1 MTKPSAVSDLLN
13 RTRAIV
19 ETIVDGVITID
30 QHGLI
35 DTVNP
40 ATEKIFGYSSE
51 EMIGQNVSMLM
62 PNPYRREHDGYIHNY
77 LSTGNKKIIGIGREV
92 RGLRKDGTLFPLELA
107 ISEMFING
115 QRMFTGIVRDISERK
130 ETEEKLRE
138 AEHRVHEQRVK
149 DEFIATV
156 SHELRTPLTSIKA
169 SLEILKSNACDGVEG
184 QADALIEIAHKNSE
198 RLLLLINDILDISK
212 IESEKMGYRMTSIP
226 LQEFLESAIRDN
238 KSYGEKYQVEFT
250 LGEVPDGIEIYA
262 DPDRMMQVM
271 SNLMSNAAKFSPPK
285 SKVEIY
291 ALRDGNRTRI
301 CIKDYGY
308 GIPQEFHARIF
319 DKFTQADSSD
329 RRQMSGTG
337 LGLNISKGIVEQHN
351 GKLSFT
357 SNQDK
362 GSEFFIDL
370 FDHSQG
376 ENYE

>member
-1 MTKPSAVSDLLN
+1 
-13 RTRAIV
+13 
-19 ETIVDGVITID
+19 
-30 QHGLI
+30 
-35 DTVNP
+35 
-40 ATEKIFGYSSE
+40 
-51 EMIGQNVSMLM
+51 
-62 PNPYRREHDGYIHNY
+62 
-77 LSTGNKKIIGIGREV
+77 
-92 RGLRKDGTLFPLELA
+92 
-107 ISEMFING
+107 
-115 QRMFTGIVRDISERK
+115 
-130 ETEEKLRE
+130 
-138 AEHRVHEQRVK
+138 
-149 DEFIATV
+149 
-156 SHELRTPLTSIKA
+156 
-169 SLEILKSNACDGVEG
+169 
-184 QADALIEIAHKNSE
+184 
-198 RLLLLINDILDISK
+198 
-212 IESEKMGYRMTSIP
+212 MGYRMTSIP

-357 SNQDK
+357 SHQDK